1 MQTYRVGGSVR
12 DELLGLNWH
21 DADWVVVGA
30 TPQEMLE
37 KGYQPVGKDFPVFL
51 HPDTKEEYALA
62 RTERKTGPGYKGF
75 DVHFAPEVTLEED
88 LLRRDLT
95 INAMAIDEQGQL
107 VDPHGGQVDLQA
119 RLLRHVSAA
128 FVEDP
133 VRILR
138 IARFA
143 ARFNQFS
150 VANETNL
157 LMQRMVADG
166 EVDALVP
173 ERVWAELARGL
184 MESHPYRMI
193 EVLAD
198 CHALQVLLPGLDNGT
213 ELATS
218 LQQAVDLDAD
228 VASRF
233 AVLTLHT
240 SQPDPVAALAGMLR
254 LPNECRDVAL
264 LVTRHHE
271 RIRNAMRLDAGALL
285 QLASDLDGLRRPER
299 VPLVMDAVLATSAGE
314 ARDAVARI
322 SDAIH
327 VSRGVDA
334 GAIAKPLA
342 DQGPEAISKAIAAA
356 RRQAIARL
364 L

>member
-30 TPQEMLE
+30 TPQDMLDQ
-37 KGYQPVGKDFPVFL
+37 GYQPVGKDFPVFL

-75 DVHFAPEVTLEED
+75 DVHFAPDVTLEED

-95 INAMAIDEQGQL
+95 INAMAMDENGQL

-119 RLLRHVSAA
+119 RLLRHVSTA

-143 ARFNQFS
+143 ARFNDFS

-184 MESHPYRMI
+184 CEAQPIRMI
-193 EVLAD
+193 AVLSD
-198 CHALQVLLPGLDNGT
+198 CNALPILLPGLVNDNRLTDALQRCT
-213 ELATS
+213 ELKAE
-218 LQQAVDLDAD
+218 L
-228 VASRF
+228 ASRF
-233 AVLTLHT
+233 AVLALHT
-240 SQPDPVAALAGMLR
+240 SNANPVDHISRMLR
-254 LPNECRDVAL
+254 VPNECRDVAL
-264 LVTRHHE
+264 LATRHHQ
-271 RIRNAMRLDAGALL
+271 RIANAMTLDAEALL
-285 QLASDLDGLRRPER
+285 ELASDLDGLRRPER
-299 VPLVMDAVLATSAGE
+299 VPLVMDAVLAGDTGTSD
-314 ARDAVARI
+314 DAVARVG
-322 SDAIH
+322 DAIH
-327 VSRGVDA
+327 VARDVDA
-334 GAIAKPLA
+334 GAIARPLA
-342 DQGPEAISKAIAAA
+342 SEGPDAISRAIASA
-356 RRQAIARL
+356 RQQAIARL